1 MATKVVTFVLAGG
14 AGNRLLP
21 LTEDSAKPAVP
32 FGGKYRII
40 DFALSNLINSGLCAI
55 YVLVQHR
62 SHSLLRHLRDGWQFG
77 GLLQEQFIIPVPAQM
92 RSEDDFWYR
101 GTADAIFQN
110 LSLPDVPDDGLVAIF
125 SADHIYRMNVQHMIE
140 YHERMHAD
148 VTVAAIPVPRDLA
161 TAFGVVEADE
171 GGEIHGFHE
180 KSDRAPSIP
189 GVPGMIYASMGNYIF
204 SAKVLYRELHAD
216 AQRSNS
222 RHDFGR
228 DILPRMLGRTNMRAY
243 DFQTNVIPGEPAPAP
258 AYWRDVGTLDAYYE
272 AQRDVCGLVP
282 SLNLYNPNWPIRT
295 ASYPDP
301 SAKFTFD
308 EHGRPG
314 HATGSIISGGC
325 ILSGG
330 SVSGSVLGRGVR
342 IHSEAVVEDSILFDN
357 CTVGAKCMIRRAILD
372 EGVQI
377 PEGLWIGFDRVADAS
392 HFHMTEAGVA
402 VVTKKALEK
411 KSRAEPAY
419 ERKLA

>member
-1 MATKVVTFVLAGG
+1 MSAKVVTFVLAGG

-55 YVLVQHR
+55 YVLVQYR

-92 RSEDDFWYR
+92 RTEDDSWYR

-110 LSLPDVPDDGLVAIF
+110 LSLLDVPDDGLVAIF

-140 YHERMHAD
+140 FHERMHAD
-148 VTVAAIPVPRDLA
+148 VTVAAVPVPHELA
-161 TAFGVVEADE
+161 TAFGVIEADE
-171 GGEIHGFHE
+171 GGTIHGFHE

-189 GVPGMIYASMGNYIF
+189 GHPGMIYASMGNYIF
-204 SAKVLYRELHAD
+204 SARALYRELHAD
-216 AQRSNS
+216 AQRPNS

-228 DILPRMLGRTNMRAY
+228 DILPGMLGSTNMRAY

-272 AQRDVCGLVP
+272 AQKDLCGVVP

-308 EHGRPG
+308 KEGRPG
-314 HATGSIISGGC
+314 QATGSIISGGC

-357 CTVGAKCMIRRAILD
+357 CTVGAKSRIRRAILD
-372 EGVQI
+372 EGVQV
-377 PEGLWIGFDRVADAS
+377 PEGMSIGFDPIADAS
-392 HFHMTEAGVA
+392 RYHVTEAGVA
-402 VVTKKALEK
+402 VVRK
-411 KSRAEPAY
+411 RAF
-419 ERKLA
+419 ERKGKD

>member
-1 MATKVVTFVLAGG
+1 MANRVVTFVLAGG

-21 LTEDSAKPAVP
+21 LTEDTAKPAVP

-55 YVLVQHR
+55 YVLVQYR

-77 GLLQEQFIIPVPAQM
+77 GILQEQFIIPVPAQM
-92 RSEDDFWYR
+92 RTEDDSWYR

-110 LSLPDVPDDGLVAIF
+110 LSFLDVPEDGLVAIF

-140 YHERMHAD
+140 FHERMHAD
-148 VTVAAIPVPRDLA
+148 VTVAAIPVPHEFA
-161 TAFGVVEADE
+161 TAFGVIEADA
-171 GGEIHGFHE
+171 GGAIHAFHE
-180 KSDRAPSIP
+180 KSEHAPSIP

-216 AQRSNS
+216 AQRRNS

-228 DILPRMLGRTNMRAY
+228 DILPGMLGRTNMRAY

-272 AQRDVCGLVP
+272 AQRDVCGLFP
-282 SLNLYNPNWPIRT
+282 ALNLYNPHWPIRT

-308 EHGRPG
+308 EQGRPG

-342 IHSEAVVEDSILFDN
+342 IHSGAMVEDSILFDN

-377 PEGLWIGFDRVADAS
+377 PEGLSIGFDPVADAS
-392 HFHMTEAGVA
+392 RYCMTEAGVA
-402 VVTKKALEK
+402 VVTKKAVEK
-411 KSRAEPAY
+411 QQG
-419 ERKLA
+419 

>member
-1 MATKVVTFVLAGG
+1 MSAKVVTFVLAGG

-55 YVLVQHR
+55 YVLVQYR

-92 RSEDDFWYR
+92 RTEDDSWYR

-110 LSLPDVPDDGLVAIF
+110 LSLLDVPDDGLVAIF

-140 YHERMHAD
+140 FHERMHAD
-148 VTVAAIPVPRDLA
+148 VTVAAVPVPHELA
-161 TAFGVVEADE
+161 TAFGVIEADE
-171 GGEIHGFHE
+171 GGTIHGFHE

-189 GVPGMIYASMGNYIF
+189 GHPGMIYASMGNYIF
-204 SAKVLYRELHAD
+204 SARALYRELHAD
-216 AQRSNS
+216 AQRPNS

-228 DILPRMLGRTNMRAY
+228 DILPGMLGSTNMRAY

-272 AQRDVCGLVP
+272 AQKDLCGVVP

-308 EHGRPG
+308 KEGCPG
-314 HATGSIISGGC
+314 QATGSIISGGC

-357 CTVGAKCMIRRAILD
+357 CTVGAKSRIRRAILD
-372 EGVQI
+372 EGVQV
-377 PEGLWIGFDRVADAS
+377 PEGMSIGFDPIADAS
-392 HFHMTEAGVA
+392 RYHVTEAGVA
-402 VVTKKALEK
+402 VVRK
-411 KSRAEPAY
+411 RAF
-419 ERKLA
+419 ERKGKD

>member
-1 MATKVVTFVLAGG
+1 MSAKVVTFVLAGG

-55 YVLVQHR
+55 YVLVQYR

-92 RSEDDFWYR
+92 RTEDDSWYR

-110 LSLPDVPDDGLVAIF
+110 LSLLDVPDDGLVAIF

-140 YHERMHAD
+140 FHERMHAD
-148 VTVAAIPVPRDLA
+148 VTVAAVPVPHELA
-161 TAFGVVEADE
+161 TAFGVIEADE
-171 GGEIHGFHE
+171 GGTIHGFHE

-189 GVPGMIYASMGNYIF
+189 GHPGMIYASMGNYIF
-204 SAKVLYRELHAD
+204 SARALYRELHAD
-216 AQRSNS
+216 AQRPNS

-228 DILPRMLGRTNMRAY
+228 DILPGMLGSTNMRAY

-272 AQRDVCGLVP
+272 AQKDLCGVVP

-308 EHGRPG
+308 KEGRPG
-314 HATGSIISGGC
+314 QATGSIISGGC

-357 CTVGAKCMIRRAILD
+357 CTVGAKSRIRRAILD
-372 EGVQI
+372 EGVQV
-377 PEGLWIGFDRVADAS
+377 PEGMSIGFDPIADAS
-392 HFHMTEAGVA
+392 RYHVTEAGVA
-402 VVTKKALEK
+402 VVRK
-411 KSRAEPAY
+411 RAF
-419 ERKLA
+419 ERNGKD

>member
-1 MATKVVTFVLAGG
+1 MSAKVVTFVLAGG

-55 YVLVQHR
+55 YVLVQYR

-92 RSEDDFWYR
+92 RTEDDSWYR

-110 LSLPDVPDDGLVAIF
+110 LSLLDVPDDGLVAIF

-140 YHERMHAD
+140 FHERMHAD
-148 VTVAAIPVPRDLA
+148 VTVAAVPVPHELA
-161 TAFGVVEADE
+161 TAFGVIEADE
-171 GGEIHGFHE
+171 GGTIHGFHE

-189 GVPGMIYASMGNYIF
+189 GHPGMIYASMGNYIF
-204 SAKVLYRELHAD
+204 SARALYRELHAD
-216 AQRSNS
+216 AQRPNS

-228 DILPRMLGRTNMRAY
+228 DILPGMLGSTNMRAY

-272 AQRDVCGLVP
+272 AQKDLCGLVP

-308 EHGRPG
+308 KEGRPG
-314 HATGSIISGGC
+314 QATGSIISGGC

-357 CTVGAKCMIRRAILD
+357 CTVGAKSRIRRAILD
-372 EGVQI
+372 EGVQV
-377 PEGLWIGFDRVADAS
+377 PEGMSIGFDPIADAS
-392 HFHMTEAGVA
+392 RYHVTEAGVA
-402 VVTKKALEK
+402 VVRK
-411 KSRAEPAY
+411 RAF
-419 ERKLA
+419 ERNGKD